1 MFAICFVP
9 YPLENSYTYKIPQN
23 LSVEVGK
30 RVQVNFAGRV
40 VIAFVVDVIEQ
51 FTADYKIKD
60 IISVIDNDP
69 IFDKDFIDLVMYVA
83 KTYVAAPGEVFS
95 LALPS
100 GVKASD
106 RHRNKEEREKDQL
119 KDLNDEQHS
128 VVSDIIEESLQ
139 GNLFHLIFG
148 ITGSGKTEVYIA
160 CALHYLA
167 QKKSVVFCVPEISLS
182 SQIYQ
187 RLDRVFGDDLIIY
200 HSGLTQNQR
209 LYNWQRFQS
218 GDAKIVIGTRS
229 SVFMKAP
236 DLGLIIID
244 EEHDGSYKENS
255 SPRYNAKNIAYYR
268 CRKENAAL
276 ILGSATPAI
285 ESLYG
290 AEKGLLKLHKLTER
304 FGSAQQ
310 PKIEL
315 VEIDKGSG
323 TGVSST
329 LKLMTNKAIE
339 NKKQAIYLLNR
350 RGFAP
355 FVICDECSHVV
366 ECPHCSISLN
376 SHNDNNLHCHYC
388 GYVQPYPKKCSECT
402 SEKLTQVGA
411 GTQRVEETIQNE
423 FPNYRI
429 FRLDQDTS
437 KKKGTAVN
445 LLEEMKNGNVDVLLG
460 TQMVAKGFDFPGV
473 TIVGVLMADIG
484 MNLPDF
490 RATERIFSLL
500 MQVAG
505 RSGRNLSKGSVIIQT
520 LNAKNEIFT
529 FLKTHDYEGFYKQEL
544 EMRKMLRYPP
554 FSRLARLLIRGK
566 EEAKVKKEI
575 DSLFQRVNEAKR
587 IMKLSVEI
595 LGPSTAPFSKIASNY
610 RYHIILKGENSDE
623 LRGVINAAKKQMEK
637 GLYLE
642 IDIDPVDLL

>member
-1 MFAICFVP
+1 MFASLYVP
-9 YPLENSYTYKIPQN
+9 YPLENPYTYKIPSGID
-23 LSVEVGK
+23 LKVGM

-40 VIAFVVDVIEQ
+40 VIGFVVYILEN
-51 FTADYKIKD
+51 FSAEYKIKD
-60 IISVIDNDP
+60 IISVIDEEP
-69 IFDKDFIDLVMYVA
+69 IFDAEFIDLVMYVS
-83 KTYVAAPGEVFS
+83 KTYISSPGEVFS

-100 GVKASD
+100 GVRASD
-106 RHRNKEEREKDQL
+106 RHHKKNEIEKEPQ
-119 KDLNDEQHS
+119 KDLNDEQTS
-128 VVSDIIEESLQ
+128 VVNNIITESAEDK
-139 GNLFHLIFG
+139 LFHLIFG
-148 ITGSGKTEVYIA
+148 ITGSGKTEVYISL
-160 CALHYLA
+160 ALHYMA
-167 QKKSVVFCVPEISLS
+167 QGKSVIFCVPEISLS

-187 RLDRVFGDDLIIY
+187 RLEGVFGDDLIIY

-209 LYNWQRFQS
+209 LYNWHRFQK

-236 DLGLIIID
+236 DLGLVIID

-255 SPRYNAKNIAYYR
+255 SPRYNAKNVAYYR
-268 CRKENAAL
+268 CRKEKATL
-276 ILGSATPAI
+276 VLGSATPSV
-285 ESLYG
+285 ESLFG
-290 AEKGLLKLHKLTER
+290 AEKGFLILHRLTKR
-304 FGSAQQ
+304 FGTAEQ
-310 PKIEL
+310 PVIEL
-315 VEIDKGSG
+315 VEIDGKSG
-323 TGVSST
+323 TGVSPT
-329 LKLMTNKAIE
+329 LKLMTNRAIE

-355 FVICDECSHVV
+355 FVICDDCSHVV

-376 SHNDNNLHCHYC
+376 SHNDGNLHCHYC
-388 GYVQPYPKKCSECT
+388 GYVQPYPLKCPECNG
-402 SEKLTQVGA
+402 ENLTQVGA

-437 KKKGTAVN
+437 RKKGTAKN
-445 LLEEMKNGNVDVLLG
+445 LLDEMKNGNVDVLLG
-460 TQMVAKGFDFPGV
+460 TQMVAKGFDFPEV

-505 RSGRNLSKGSVIIQT
+505 RSGRNLSKGKVIIQT
-520 LNAKNEIFT
+520 LNAENEIFT
-529 FLKTHDYEGFYKQEL
+529 YLKSHDYEGFYKKEL

-566 EEAKVKKEI
+566 DEAKVKNEI
-575 DSLFQRVNEAKR
+575 ESLYKR
-587 IMKLSVEI
+587 INHAMRSMKLSVEI

-610 RYHIILKGENSDE
+610 RYHIILKGDNSDE
-623 LRGVINAAKKQMEK
+623 LRGVINAAKKQMDK